1 MNKEFLDYLAE
12 VYPESV
18 MLDGLDDG
26 IIGVDVDGHIV
37 YSYNKCVQSIV
48 EKGEMT
54 LEEAEGWID
63 YNTIRA
69 IPYMGEFKP
78 IMMYEIENFV

>member
-18 MLDGLDDG
+18 ILDGLDDG
-26 IIGVDVDGHIV
+26 IIGVDVDGHVV

-54 LEEAEGWID
+54 LEEAEEWID